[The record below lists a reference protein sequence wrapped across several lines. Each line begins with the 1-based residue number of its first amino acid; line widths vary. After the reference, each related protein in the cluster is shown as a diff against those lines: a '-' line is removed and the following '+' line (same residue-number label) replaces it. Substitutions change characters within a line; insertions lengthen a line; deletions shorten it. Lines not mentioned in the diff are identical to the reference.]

1 MLGLNPGKAERQI
14 HDEYM
19 TRWVYE
25 TNDTAEEIL
34 SCENYLSYLNHS
46 PAKIDAG
53 DEIIILSKAVTGEF
67 NKITLTVGYNP
78 EEDSYFPIFTQKIN
92 VHTGEVT
99 ILTGLEEYL
108 EDDDEGEGSA
118 D

>member
-14 HDEYM
+14 HDELI
-19 TRWVYE
+19 TRWVYN

-34 SCENYLSYLNHS
+34 SCENYLAYLNHS
-46 PAKIDAG
+46 PAKIGAG
-53 DEIIILSKAVTGEF
+53 DEIIILSQTVTGEF

-78 EEDSYFPIFTQKIN
+78 EEETYFPIFTQKVN
-92 VHTGEVT
+92 VYTGEVT
-99 ILTGLEEYL
+99 ILAGLEEYL
-108 EDDDEGEGSA
+108 EEDEGENGA